1 MSDDWDSVTKI
12 GSKTRGGP
20 STRET
25 VVKGKS
31 ALNAAQRTGA
41 VLATEKKFGS
51 INAVSTLEPPSNPQ
65 QPPSPWHPRTHIQQQ
80 ADKSTEGAR
89 LTKVDRT
96 DDVVAPQK
104 LDSSISNSIKNRR
117 AEEGFKMTQ
126 AQLAQKVNVSA
137 NDIKTLES
145 GAAIKNQ
152 QLLNKVCR
160 VLKISPKTG
169 QPLPPPG
176 KK

>member
-51 INAVSTLEPPSNPQ
+51 INA
-65 QPPSPWHPRTHIQQQ
+65 